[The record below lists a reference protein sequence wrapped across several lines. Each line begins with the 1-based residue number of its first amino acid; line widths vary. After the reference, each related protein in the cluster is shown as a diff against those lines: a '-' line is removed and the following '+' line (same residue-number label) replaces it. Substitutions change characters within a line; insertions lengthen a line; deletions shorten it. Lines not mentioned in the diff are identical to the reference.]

1 MLVIAQQELE
11 QLRSRVDI
19 VQVIGERIPLKK
31 SGANFKGL
39 CPFHAEKSPSFMVHP
54 EKQIFRCFGC
64 GAGGDVF
71 SFLMKYEGVE
81 FIEAVEQLAERFGI
95 VLTKSGQDAQE
106 FKKNKTEKELFWK
119 LNRLA
124 CRFYY
129 QMLQNEGGKKA
140 KDYLQK
146 RGVTS
151 EMARE
156 FLLGYAPADGK
167 SLTRY
172 FLEKSPDGCG
182 GEVGPYSEK
191 YRWGLF

>member
-1 MLVIAQQELE
+1 MIAQQELE

-129 QMLQNEGGKKA
+129 QMLQNEGGKKE
-140 KDYLQK
+140 
-146 RGVTS
+146 G
-151 EMARE
+151 
-156 FLLGYAPADGK
+156 
-167 SLTRY
+167 
-172 FLEKSPDGCG
+172 PDGCG